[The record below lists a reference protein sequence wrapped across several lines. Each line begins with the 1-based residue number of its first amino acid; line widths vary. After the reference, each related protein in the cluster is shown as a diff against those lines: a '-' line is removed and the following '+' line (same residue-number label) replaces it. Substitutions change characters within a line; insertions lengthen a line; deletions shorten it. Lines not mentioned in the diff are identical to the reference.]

1 MADASDKAPIDIAYG
16 RVLDQASD
24 AALRNAKKFLD
35 AGLSGL
41 RVRFA
46 VVETEALRFL
56 PGPGGDSDPQ
66 PVFDSNEGKA
76 TKPVEL
82 TFEVEGVLAPPS
94 VETKKGP

>member
-1 MADASDKAPIDIAYG
+1 MADVSDKAPVDKAWG

-41 RVRFA
+41 RVRFS
-46 VVETEALRFL
+46 VNETEALRFL
-56 PGPGGDSDPQ
+56 PGPGGDDDPQ

-82 TFEVEGVLAPPS
+82 SFEVEGILAPPS
-94 VETKKGP
+94 IETKKEQ